1 MSSDQNDRPPI
12 AIDKL
17 QLTEAL
23 GQLPP
28 GRTLAAEYLKQRR
41 VIEEQQK
48 QIVRA
53 IELRIEADKRAGR
66 KNVYALEVR
75 IQELEQQR
83 TVLVDALKAAPWGSC
98 RDLSE
103 AVQAAIREN
112 EAHDVRDELAEC
124 LDVGLEP
131 SRFQEGTIVHVTTEG
146 HPLPRLGKIVVIH
159 SDQFHMFEVEIL
171 ATRKRESFAACFLEP
186 A

>member
-12 AIDKL
+12 SISKL
-17 QLTEAL
+17 QLKAAL
-23 GQLPP
+23 EQLPP
-28 GRTLAAEYLKQRR
+28 GRTLAAEYLRQRR

-53 IELRIEADKRAGR
+53 IELRIAADKRAGR
-66 KNVYALEVR
+66 RNVYALEVR

-103 AVQAAIREN
+103 AVQDAIREN

-131 SRFQEGTIVHVTTEG
+131 SRFQEGTIVIVTTAG
-146 HPLPRLGKIVVIH
+146 HPEPRLGKIVAID
-159 SDQFHMFEVEIL
+159 SGRFHMFEVEFL
-171 ATRKRESFAACFLEP
+171 ADRKRENFAACFLEP